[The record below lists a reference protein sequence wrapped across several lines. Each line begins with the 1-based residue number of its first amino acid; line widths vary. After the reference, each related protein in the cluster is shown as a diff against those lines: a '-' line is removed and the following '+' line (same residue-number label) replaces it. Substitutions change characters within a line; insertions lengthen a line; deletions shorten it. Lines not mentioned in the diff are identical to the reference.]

1 MGKIISVKCFSD
13 PSYST
18 FSPSVQLGINSD
30 IIDKV
35 IPATAGQIAAL
46 GTGVVNQII
55 VNSLYNNEGQAG
67 AYLVNDSL
75 ASIVTASGA

>member
-1 MGKIISVKCFSD
+1 MGKIISVKCFSSPD
-13 PSYST
+13 YAQY
-18 FSPSVQLGINSD
+18 SPSVQLGINSD
-30 IIDKV
+30 IITEVK
-35 IPATAGQIAAL
+35 PATAGQIASF

-75 ASIVTASGA
+75 STIVSGS